1 MQPATFNW
9 IPPLPAGS
17 IPIDNYRPGATLN
30 TTPILFGG
38 TPIIGSGD
46 QGQTTQ
52 YVYVPR
58 NGQTG
63 AIYEFSDI
71 GGAGDRLGNGVW
83 NYSGAFFGGTV
94 NYHRHENAAVT
105 LTGAT
110 KTNTTANYLQYVFG
124 GNVAHDSGTR
134 GSFWEYTQTGNRFVL
149 CKGVLSNGGFGLV
162 AVDGNPYP
170 NGTGLLAVTSAQTG
184 AGQAFDSA
192 IIASLPA
199 PWNTLSTLEG
209 CKYISCAGAFDR
221 DNRWIELWSGPEGPH
236 TVRVAATNTGSGGA
250 TNRLY
255 IAAFGYQSAT
265 DTAVTTTYLPPSPG
279 VNTSGRTI
287 APWLEVYYGTS
298 MQEFL
303 EQYQPS
309 GTTAQFNGGNHA
321 DGFTSPVAS
330 GESCCTGF
338 RFTGQ
343 TTSGS
348 IAVSAATDTGDLQN
362 SDNLIVFSIPM
373 QLVTAANPTGKTA
386 STFNLSANATVTMS
400 APCAFWRAD
409 WTITSGAT
417 SATQAFTGTNLPA
430 AGDVL
435 YFINSSG
442 SAFCAQVRS
451 VSGSNITLDRSVV
464 TTTGMYVALLCKS
477 SAMSCFWADGIPIY
491 ARPYEMIVPTA
502 NAITCDMV
510 STRTHPQIVTTL
522 SAAPARGDTTVSV
535 TSATGLVVG
544 QTIQIHAPRSRYVG
558 IISGISGTTIT
569 VDPPLTSGFASGARF
584 GRGTIVRTQ
593 RQFRCNDSYSF
604 YYSAISSGY
613 FTGDSAP
620 VLYTTMQ
627 TTASN
632 FTTGKT
638 FDSLGVATA
647 RTWVNSNTDSA
658 EVDIQACVMNSP
670 QGVAHMSRILDG
682 VGVGRFQTRS
692 GAPGLSKIY
701 IGSRETVGTNTA
713 RNPGTM
719 LSASFGV
726 DIRPGNF

>member
-1 MQPATFNW
+1 MSFRKIIGDSGGDGA
-9 IPPLPAGS
+9 IPLDS
-17 IPIDNYRPGATLN
+17 YRPRPTLN

-46 QGQTTQ
+46 QGQTAQ
-52 YVYVPR
+52 YIYVPR
-58 NGQTG
+58 DGQTG

-83 NYSGAFFGGTV
+83 NYSGAFFGGTI

-105 LTGAT
+105 LTGAS

-149 CKGVLSNGGFGLV
+149 AKGVLGNGGFGLV
-162 AVDGNPYP
+162 AVDGNPFP
-170 NGTGLLAVTSAQTG
+170 NGTGLLTVTSAQT
-184 AGQAFDSA
+184 ASGQAFESA

-221 DNRWIELWSGPEGPH
+221 DNRWLELWSGAEGSH

-255 IAAFGYQSAT
+255 IAAFGYQSTA

-287 APWLEVYYGTS
+287 APWLEVYLGTS

-321 DGFTSPVAS
+321 DGFSSPTAS

-348 IAVSAATDTGDLQN
+348 IAVSAVTDTGDLQN

-373 QLVTAANPTGKTA
+373 QLVTAANPTGKTS
-386 STFNLSANATVTMS
+386 STFNLSANASVSMS

-409 WTITSGAT
+409 WTITTGAT
-417 SATQAFTGTNLPA
+417 SATQAFSGTNLPTE
-430 AGDVL
+430 GDTL

-442 SAFCAQVRS
+442 SAFCAEVRS

-464 TTTGMYVALLCKS
+464 TTTGMFVALLSKA
-477 SAMSCFWADGIPIY
+477 SARTGFFADGIPLY

-502 NAITCDMV
+502 NAITCEMV

-522 SAAPARGDTTVSV
+522 SAGPARGATSVSV
-535 TSATGLVVG
+535 TSATGLAIG
-544 QTIQIHAPRSRYVG
+544 QSIQIHAPRSRYVG
-558 IISGISGTTIT
+558 RITGISGTTIT
-569 VDPPLTSGFASGARF
+569 VSPPLTSGFASGVRF
-584 GRGTIVRTQ
+584 GRGTLLRTQ
-593 RQFRCNDSYSF
+593 RLFKCGDAYSF
-604 YYSAISSGY
+604 YYDAVSSEYFAGDTAAVMYSA
-613 FTGDSAP
+613 
-620 VLYTTMQ
+620 MQ
-627 TTASN
+627 STSSN
-632 FTTGKT
+632 FTNGKT
-638 FDSLGVATA
+638 FDSLGNATA
-647 RTWVNSNTDSA
+647 RTYTNSNTDSV
-658 EVDIQACVMNSP
+658 EVEIQACVMNSP
-670 QGVAHMSRILDG
+670 QGVAHCTRINDG
-682 VGVGRFQTRS
+682 IPIGRYQTRS
-692 GAPGLSKIY
+692 GSPGLSKIY
-701 IGSRETVGTNTA
+701 TTARETVGTNTA
-713 RNPGTM
+713 RNPGTQLAVSM
-719 LSASFGV
+719 NV

>member
-1 MQPATFNW
+1 MRTF
-9 IPPLPAGS
+9 PKGGAGS
-17 IPIDNYRPGATLN
+17 SGTISLDSYKPGATLN

-38 TPIIGSGD
+38 TPIIGAGD
-46 QGQTTQ
+46 QGMGAQ

-58 NGQTG
+58 DGQVG

-83 NYSGAFFGGTV
+83 NYSGGFFGGPV

-105 LTGAT
+105 LTGAS
-110 KTNTTANYLQYVFG
+110 KTNVTANYLQYVFG

-134 GSFWEYTQTGNRFVL
+134 GSYWEYTQTCNRLVL
-149 CKGVLSNGGFGLV
+149 CKGVLGNGGLGLV

-170 NGTGLLAVTSAQTG
+170 NGTGLLTVTAAQTAGG
-184 AGQAFDSA
+184 AHFDNV
-192 IIASLPA
+192 IIPSLPA

-209 CKYISCAGAFDR
+209 CKYFTCFGALDR
-221 DNRWIELWSGPEGPH
+221 NNRWLELWSGAEGSH

-255 IAAFGYQSAT
+255 IAAFGYQSTA

-287 APWLEVYYGTS
+287 APWLEVYLGTS

-321 DGFTSPVAS
+321 DGFSSPTAS

-348 IAVSAATDTGDLQN
+348 IAVSAVTDTGDLQN

-373 QLVTAANPTGKTA
+373 QLVTAANPTGKTSSA
-386 STFNLSANATVTMS
+386 FNLSANASVSMS

-409 WTITSGAT
+409 WTITTGAS

-430 AGDVL
+430 EGDIL
-435 YFINSSG
+435 YFINSAG
-442 SAFCAQVRS
+442 SASCGEVRS
-451 VSGSNITLDRSVV
+451 VSGSNVTLTRSVT
-464 TTTGMYVALLCKS
+464 TTTGMFVALLSKASARS
-477 SAMSCFWADGIPIY
+477 SFFADGFPIF
-491 ARPYEMIVPTA
+491 ARPYEMIVPT
-502 NAITCDMV
+502 NNGITCEMV
-510 STRTHPQIVTTL
+510 STRTHPQIITTL
-522 SAAPARGDTTVSV
+522 SAGAARGANTVSV
-535 TSATGLVVG
+535 TSATGLAIG
-544 QTIQIHAPRSRYVG
+544 QTVQIHAPRSRYVG
-558 IISGISGTTIT
+558 QITGISGTTIT
-569 VDPPLTSGFASGARF
+569 VSPPLTSGFASGARF
-584 GRGTIVRTQ
+584 GRGTTVRVQ
-593 RQFRCNDSYSF
+593 RTFKCGDAYSF
-604 YYSAISSGY
+604 YYQANSSGY
-613 FTGDSAP
+613 FPLDSAA

-627 TTASN
+627 TTMQN

-638 FDSLGVATA
+638 FDQFGAVTP
-647 RTWVNSNTDSA
+647 RTWVDVNDDSP
-658 EVDIQACVMNSP
+658 EVSIQACVMNSP
-670 QGVAHMSRILDG
+670 QGVAHASRIFDG
-682 VGVGRFQTRS
+682 VGIGRYQTRT
-692 GAPGLSKIY
+692 GLPGLSKIY
-701 IGSRETVGTNTA
+701 ITARDATGVETV
-713 RNPGTM
+713 RNPGTQLNM
-719 LSASFGV
+719 SFGV
-726 DIRPGNF
+726 DIRPGNH